1 MDARWDAA
9 WLSAAARNEGLW
21 TAEFEIPFSILR
33 YAAGS
38 DVAWGVNF
46 VRTTPRRLETSLW
59 SGPGETVWRVS
70 SFGSLRELDLPR
82 QETETWDV
90 IPYGLAVFEEDKA
103 PDYEAGIDMR
113 WRPSSR
119 LGVDLTLNP
128 DFALVEADV
137 EVINLTRFEL
147 NVPEKRPFFLEG
159 NEMFSQRIRQFY
171 SRRIGDIS
179 WGTKSSGRLGSTD
192 FSAIVAS
199 ENLLPRDGAG
209 AGGVG
214 TGGGIGKETA
224 DYSVIRLQ
232 QSLPRGSNVGLLAA
246 NRSFLGK
253 DAGSVGLDT
262 TMFFTDTLGMTGQL
276 MRVHGPTADG
286 GLAWFLRPAFDSAT
300 THFHIRYQ
308 ELDTGIREDANAVG
322 FLTDDDRKEFD
333 TNVAHTF
340 WLGSGA
346 VERVRPS
353 VNYNRYESQTGVLR
367 SYRLNAN
374 LSATF
379 RNGWELRVQHID
391 EFQRFEKEF
400 HNDRTV
406 ITAGWNARDGRS
418 VSAHAGSGFNFDNDL
433 ALYGAAVQW
442 PVGDRWRLS
451 YGTTR
456 LELAPDPDNDSTS
469 IHIFEMLYSFNPD
482 LFVKLFVQTNSAIDK
497 ENIQA
502 LWVWRFKPPFGALQM
517 AYQRGTSAQGLR
529 SQQSD
534 SFFTKLSWVF

>member
-1 MDARWDAA
+1 MIDGEIGESEWSGASVINQPFLQIEPEFGEASSFRTRVRVAQTPTALYVAFEAFDPEPSRLAAAISRRDGGLHSDDSVTVALDPFGDGRTAYLFRTNALATQEDARVADNGRTVDARWDAA

-70 SFGSLRELDLPR
+70 SFGSLRELELPR

-113 WRPSSR
+113 WRPSS
-119 LGVDLTLNP
+119 
-128 DFALVEADV
+128 
-137 EVINLTRFEL
+137 
-147 NVPEKRPFFLEG
+147 
-159 NEMFSQRIRQFY
+159 
-171 SRRIGDIS
+171 
-179 WGTKSSGRLGSTD
+179 RLGSTD

-262 TMFFTDTLGMTGQL
+262 TLFFTDTLGMTGQL

-322 FLTDDDRKEFD
+322 FLTDDDR
-333 TNVAHTF
+333 
-340 WLGSGA
+340 
-346 VERVRPS
+346 
-353 VNYNRYESQTGVLR
+353 
-367 SYRLNAN
+367 
-374 LSATF
+374 
-379 RNGWELRVQHID
+379 
-391 EFQRFEKEF
+391 
-400 HNDRTV
+400 
-406 ITAGWNARDGRS
+406 
-418 VSAHAGSGFNFDNDL
+418 
-433 ALYGAAVQW
+433 
-442 PVGDRWRLS
+442 WRLS

-456 LELAPDPDNDSTS
+456 LELAPDLDNDSTS
-469 IHIFEMLYSFNPD
+469 IHVFEMLYSFNPD